1 MKFQVMEALEPA
13 SPAGRGIPVTW
24 LIRAQTLLERDA
36 RVQPISEIE
45 TSLVGNSGSFLM
57 RVVSLEKTGD
67 NKNNNNNNIANRQT

>member
-36 RVQPISEIE
+36 RAQPISEIE
-45 TSLVGNSGSFLM
+45 TSLVRNSGSFVM
-57 RVVSLEKTGD
+57 RVISLEKTEDFTGFFFESSQ
-67 NKNNNNNNIANRQT
+67 IYIY